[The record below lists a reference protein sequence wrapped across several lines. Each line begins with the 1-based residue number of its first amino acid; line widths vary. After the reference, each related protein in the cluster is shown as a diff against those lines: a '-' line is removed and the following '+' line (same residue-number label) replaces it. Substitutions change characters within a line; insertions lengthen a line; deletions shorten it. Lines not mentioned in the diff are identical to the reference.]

1 MHDAPRPLLSRASS
15 RTAAGQQPDTI
26 GTGKIIGRVVDAAS
40 SQPIAGVAVGVQER
54 EGLTSITDGEGRFI
68 LSGLAQGVHALELRH
83 LAYGTHEQLVNVP
96 PGATVELV
104 LRLSAKAIEL
114 DPLEVRVT
122 GWDPYLENQGFYRR
136 QLRGG
141 GGHFFN
147 HEQIQ
152 RFGLRIAL
160 YQVPRLRISPADR
173 GAFRFVPYYRKGLR
187 YCSPPIWI
195 DGMMTRLRGEA
206 INDLITDSNIGAM
219 EVYAPGQT
227 PVEFL
232 DIDECGAIVVWS
244 RHRFRF

>member
-1 MHDAPRPLLSRASS
+1 MRHRTTLCMTLLVLCSAAP
-15 RTAAGQQPDTI
+15 AAGQQPDTI

-141 GGHFFN
+141 AATSSTMSRYRGSGSGSPCIRCRDSGSARPIEVPFDSC
-147 HEQIQ
+147 
-152 RFGLRIAL
+152 RITGKDSGTA
-160 YQVPRLRISPADR
+160 V
-173 GAFRFVPYYRKGLR
+173 LR
-187 YCSPPIWI
+187 YGS
-195 DGMMTRLRGEA
+195 MA
-206 INDLITDSNIGAM
+206 
-219 EVYAPGQT
+219 
-227 PVEFL
+227 
-232 DIDECGAIVVWS
+232 
-244 RHRFRF
+244 